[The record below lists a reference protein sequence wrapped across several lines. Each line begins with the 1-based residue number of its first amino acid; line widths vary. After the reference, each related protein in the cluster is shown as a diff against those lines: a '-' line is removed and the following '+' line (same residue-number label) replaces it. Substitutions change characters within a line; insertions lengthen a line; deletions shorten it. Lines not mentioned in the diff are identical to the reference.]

1 MRIGTKGDDC
11 ITIPDTFWRVGTTT
25 RELKES
31 ITMPRVPTTPLPFL
45 VAAALV
51 TAFLPDRT
59 ARAGIILAVDDP
71 EHNGVMAWDG
81 TPEDFAPASDSPA
94 HATAGS
100 GRSSLK
106 LLGAQMA
113 LSFKA
118 SGNALASTGSGPSS
132 IFYGGIPILI
142 EGTSGEPIGSSV
154 ILQLRAGGNVKPSP
168 DYTYLYVNSTLYS
181 VNQTYNF
188 TNFKV
193 GDEFY
198 FWGGLHGDRNGD
210 YSMTVT
216 LSVAP
221 ATGLGSAVPE
231 PSSWLLMS
239 AGLLPMFAAWLRRRR
254 E

>member
-1 MRIGTKGDDC
+1 
-11 ITIPDTFWRVGTTT
+11 
-25 RELKES
+25 
-31 ITMPRVPTTPLPFL
+31 MPRVPTTPFPFL
-45 VAAALV
+45 LAAALA
-51 TAFLPDRT
+51 TAFMPDRAT
-59 ARAGIILAVDDP
+59 HAGVILAVADP
-71 EHNGVMAWDG
+71 QHNGVMAWDG

-142 EGTSGEPIGSSV
+142 EGTSGEATGSPV
-154 ILQLRAGGNVKPSP
+154 ILQLQAGGRVPP
-168 DYTYLYVNSTLYS
+168 HPAYTYLYVDNTLYS
-181 VNQTYNF
+181 ANQTYNITDF
-188 TNFKV
+188 SI
-193 GDEFY
+193 GDQFY
-198 FWGGLHGDRNGD
+198 FWGGLHSDGNGD

-216 LSVAP
+216 LSVQP
-221 ATGLGSAVPE
+221 SFGLGAVPE
-231 PSSWLLMS
+231 PSSWMLMS
-239 AGLLPMFAAWLRRRR
+239 AGLLPMFVAWLRRRR